1 MVVTVES
8 VDSGAIVIKSAFVR
22 LCLSVLVA
30 AFALTATGSKVG
42 AQGGDPIVM
51 LQTTKGPIVMRI
63 YYGLVPTTAGSFLDL
78 VNRGFYNGLTFHR
91 VEGWVIQGGD
101 PNGNGSGVFM
111 DPNTGQP
118 RYLRLESSPRLRH
131 NAAGVVAMA
140 HGKSPNSNSC
150 QFYITKKPSPALDGQ
165 YSIFGGVLQGM
176 ETVYAIQP
184 GDRILNA
191 QIMGGGGGGG
201 GGGGPG
207 PRGGPREPQPQ
218 QPVGDSGF

>member
-1 MVVTVES
+1 MKAGFRQLWLSILVTVLAFAA
-8 VDSGAIVIKSAFVR
+8 SGAP
-22 LCLSVLVA
+22 
-30 AFALTATGSKVG
+30 TG
-42 AQGGDPIVM
+42 AQGSNDPVVV

-78 VNRGFYNGLTFHR
+78 VTRGFYNGLTFHR

-101 PNGNGSGVFM
+101 PNGNGSGVFV

-118 RYLRLESSPRLRH
+118 RYLRLESNRMLRH
-131 NAAGVVAMA
+131 NAPGVVAMA

-150 QFYITKKPSPALDGQ
+150 QFYITKKASPALDGQ

-176 ETVYAIQP
+176 EVVYAIQP
-184 GDRILNA
+184 GDRILSA
-191 QIMGGGGGGG
+191 QIMNRGGGGGGG
-201 GGGGPG
+201 AGGGGGGP
-207 PRGGPREPQPQ
+207 RGVREPQPQ